1 MSVMAYLHCQRHN
14 RVRTRIRIP
23 NPVPALY
30 YEEHV
35 HIVQTQIRIPVPY
48 FCTGQES
55 QCESVPESVFGNV
68 NEP

>member
-1 MSVMAYLHCQRHN
+1 MSVMAYLHCQKH
-14 RVRTRIRIP
+14 TQIRIP

-30 YEEHV
+30 YAEHV
-35 HIVQTQIRIPVPY
+35 HIVETQIRIPVPY

-55 QCESVPESVFGNV
+55 QSESVPDSVSGNV